1 MTTTERITAVRRELV
16 HRQGGKCAR
25 CGKPMGDDVH
35 IVRIRT
41 LSAGAGPALVS
52 AGNMVATH
60 PACTIEPDLVHAF
73 YVPGCECT
81 TCVKLK
87 TQGDRDAHQTPLD
100 VRCGRC
106 DAKPGEGCFKPR
118 PGLPPERGRF
128 PQRTTGPAVP
138 GRLVRSAAPRAV
150 GAASATRVGLRG
162 RTRPGRRPPVEL
174 NDRIVKGG
182 EKTCHWG
189 GVKLYHL
196 GGA

>member
-1 MTTTERITAVRRELV
+1 MTTTKRITAVRRELV

-73 YVPGCECT
+73 YVPGCECA

-87 TQGDRDAHQTPLD
+87 TQGDRDAHRTPLD
-100 VRCGRC
+100 VRC

-118 PGLPPERGRF
+118 PGLPRSGVDFHSERLALRYLGDC
-128 PQRTTGPAVP
+128 
-138 GRLVRSAAPRAV
+138 PRC
-150 GAASATRVGLRG
+150 GAACGWSCISDSGRV
-162 RTRPGRRPPVEL
+162 TRPHKIRKEAA
-174 NDRIVKGG
+174 GG
-182 EKTCHWG
+182 TE
-189 GVKLYHL
+189 
-196 GGA
+196 